1 MSQQAFTCPVS
12 GFRLVPFGP
21 SVGYHIG
28 KAKYRQPSAAVRTAD
43 VHRQDWGRFDILGET
58 FYVAENVDTAYAE
71 VLAAFKLPNGA
82 SDPLREIAEIYGVPR
97 NTAIEWITEDWAL
110 IEENFRGLGGI
121 PASWREARRVF
132 EVTMRD
138 PAWVVDVQHPATIS
152 ALEGPAG
159 GPMARFLANQGIAAL
174 TLSALT
180 GDNRLVTTAL
190 ADVIRTTE
198 LHDGSAP
205 RGVQFPSKHGG
216 GWCRAIWRP
225 EDMPTPLLGV
235 SISAEH
241 EIRED
246 DAALTA
252 VGDRFRIT
260 IT

>member
-1 MSQQAFTCPVS
+1 MARRSTSLRTC
-12 GFRLVPFGP
+12 
-21 SVGYHIG
+21 
-28 KAKYRQPSAAVRTAD
+28 
-43 VHRQDWGRFDILGET
+43 
-58 FYVAENVDTAYAE
+58 DTAYAE
-71 VLAAFKLPNGA
+71 VVAVFKLPNGA
-82 SDPLREIAEIYGVPR
+82 DDPLQDIAEIYDVPR
-97 NTAIEWITEDWAL
+97 NVAVEWITEDWAL
-110 IEENFRGLGGI
+110 IEENFRGVGAI

-132 EVTMRD
+132 EVTMHD
-138 PAWVVDVQHPATIS
+138 PGWVVDVQHPATIS

-159 GPMARFLANQGIAAL
+159 GPMARFLADQGITAL

-180 GDNRLVTTAL
+180 GENRMVTTAL
-190 ADVIRTTE
+190 ADVIRATE

-225 EDMPTPLLGV
+225 EDMPASFSGV

-241 EIRED
+241 EIQAD
-246 DAALTA
+246 DAVLTA